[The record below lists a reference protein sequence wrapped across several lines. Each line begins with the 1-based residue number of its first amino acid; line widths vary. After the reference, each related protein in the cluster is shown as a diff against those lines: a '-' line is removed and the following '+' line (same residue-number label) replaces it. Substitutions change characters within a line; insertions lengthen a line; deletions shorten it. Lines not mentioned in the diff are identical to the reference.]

1 MINRRKLLI
10 AVGLGL
16 LVTTGVYADMTP
28 VSQSDDKRVQSSN
41 ACRLAELQYTNL
53 SSPYNP
59 PSVTELDLWSVEFL
73 PEAKDDVSQTAEIQ
87 HLQILTNGQGSLN
100 LCLSA
105 LIGLGLC
112 SSAHWVKRLSFGF
125 VPEWYHN
132 GGPFQIGH
140 SYAVTPESLC
150 PAPAFCFIQP
160 VCTVED
166 SLPQY
171 RLGTVTSLWRK
182 SQFTPTILVPRGPP
196 NMS

>member
-1 MINRRKLLI
+1 MIDSRKLI
-10 AVGLGL
+10 TVVIGGLV
-16 LVTTGVYADMTP
+16 VTAAAYADMVP
-28 VSQSDDKRVQSSN
+28 VSRLDAGRRQSPHVCGQAD
-41 ACRLAELQYTNL
+41 LQNTNL
-53 SSPYNP
+53 SR
-59 PSVTELDLWSVEFL
+59 PSSSLNTAGSDLWSIEFL
-73 PEAKDDVSQTAEIQ
+73 PEANADVSQTSEIQ
-87 HLQILTNGQGSLN
+87 HQLSLTNGQGSLN

-125 VPEWYHN
+125 IPEWYHD

-140 SYAVTPESLC
+140 SFAVTPESLC
-150 PAPAFCFIQP
+150 PVPVCCFVQP

-171 RLGTVTSLWRK
+171 RLGTVTSRWRK
-182 SQFTPTILVPRGPP
+182 SQFTPTVLVPRGPP

>member
-1 MINRRKLLI
+1 MIDSRKLI
-10 AVGLGL
+10 TAVIGGLV
-16 LVTTGVYADMTP
+16 VTAAAYADMVP
-28 VSQSDDKRVQSSN
+28 VS
-41 ACRLAELQYTNL
+41 RLDAGRRQLPHVCGQADLQYTNL
-53 SSPYNP
+53 SSPSNY
-59 PSVTELDLWSVEFL
+59 PSVGHLDLWSVEFL
-73 PEAKDDVSQTAEIQ
+73 PEANADVSQTSEIQ
-87 HLQILTNGQGSLN
+87 HLQSLTDGPGSLN

-112 SSAHWVKRLSFGF
+112 SSAHCVKRLSFGF

-150 PAPAFCFIQP
+150 PVPAFCFIQP

-196 NMS
+196 YMS

>member
-10 AVGLGL
+10 TVGLGL
-16 LVTTGVYADMTP
+16 IVATGVYADMTP
-28 VSQSDDKRVQSSN
+28 VSRMDAKYVQSSN

-59 PSVTELDLWSVEFL
+59 PSVTELDLWSVEFF
-73 PEAKDDVSQTAEIQ
+73 PEAKADVSQTSDIQ
-87 HLQILTNGQGSLN
+87 HPQILTNGPDSLN

-112 SSAHWVKRLSFGF
+112 SSAHWVKRISFGF

-140 SYAVTPESLC
+140 SFAVTPESLC
-150 PAPAFCFIQP
+150 PVPVCCFVQP

-171 RLGTVTSLWRK
+171 RLGIVVSLWRK
-182 SQFTPTILVPRGPP
+182 SQFTPTVLVPRGPP

>member
-10 AVGLGL
+10 TVGFGL

-28 VSQSDDKRVQSSN
+28 VSQSDAKRVQSSN
-41 ACRLAELQYTNL
+41 AFRLAELQYTNL
-53 SSPYNP
+53 SRPYNP
-59 PSVTELDLWSVEFL
+59 PNVTELDLWSVEFL
-73 PEAKDDVSQTAEIQ
+73 PEAKADVSQTAEIQ
-87 HLQILTNGQGSLN
+87 HLQSLTNGPGSFN

-105 LIGLGLC
+105 LLGLGLC
-112 SSAHWVKRLSFGF
+112 SSAHWVKKLSFGF

-150 PAPAFCFIQP
+150 PVPACCFIQP
-160 VCTVED
+160 VFTVED

-182 SQFTPTILVPRGPP
+182 SQFTPCVLASRGPP